1 VLRVLPFY
9 HATLQTG
16 FWSWIWPRSL

>member
-9 HATLQTG
+9 HVTLQTG